1 MKNSQSLLSISEVLT
16 ILLDA
21 AQPLEAVET
30 VATEAACGRILA
42 TDLHSTLDVPPH
54 DNSAMD
60 GYAVRSSDA
69 GANAS
74 LHVSQRIPAGSTGCA
89 LQPGTAARIFT
100 GAPIPPNCDAVVM
113 QEDTTLDGAQ
123 VTLNKPVKPGQNIRC
138 RGEDIANGS
147 IVLPAGKKLAPQDLG
162 LAASIGVAELAVRRQ
177 LRVAVFFTG
186 DELVMPGQPLG
197 SGKIYNSNRY
207 VLRGLLQNLGCLVT
221 DLGIVEDSLPATREA
236 LRQAAREHDL
246 VLTCGG
252 VSVGEEDHV
261 KAAVE
266 AEGRL
271 DAWKIAIKPGK
282 PLAFGRVGETP
293 FIGLPGNPVSAF
305 VTFLLFAVPFIK
317 RSQGQHEVLPQPLLA
332 MAEFDWHKPDKRQEY
347 LRARISRASTGQP
360 VAHLY
365 PQQGSGV
372 LTSCSWANALVEIQ
386 PNQAINKGD
395 LVPCYPLSDLGC

>member
-21 AQPLEAVET
+21 ARPVDAIET

-42 TDLHSTLDVPPH
+42 TDLRSTLDVPPH

-60 GYAVRSSDA
+60 GYAVRVAD
-69 GANAS
+69 ANANVS
-74 LHVSQRIPAGSTGCA
+74 LHVAQRIPAGSTGSA

-100 GAPIPPNCDAVVM
+100 GAPIPPDCDAVVM
-113 QEDTTLDGAQ
+113 QEDTTLNGEQ
-123 VTLNKPVKPGQNIRC
+123 VTLNKPVKAGQNIRR
-138 RGEDIANGS
+138 RGEDIASGS
-147 IVLPAGKKLAPQDLG
+147 IVLPAGKLLSPQDIG
-162 LAASIGVAELAVRRQ
+162 LAASIGVATLPVRRQ

-197 SGKIYNSNRY
+197 AGQIYNSNRY
-207 VLRGLLQNLGCLVT
+207 VLRGLLQNLGCAVT
-221 DLGIVEDSLPATREA
+221 DLGIVEDSLTATRAA
-236 LRQAAREHDL
+236 LRDAAADHDL

-266 AEGRL
+266 AEGHL

-282 PLAFGRVGETP
+282 PLAFGHVGNTP

-305 VTFLLFAVPFIK
+305 ITFLLFATPFIK
-317 RSQGQHEVLPQPLLA
+317 HRQGQTTVQPQPLLA
-332 MAEFDWHKPDKRQEY
+332 IADFDWTKPDKRQEY
-347 LRARISRASTGQP
+347 LRARISRDAAGKPTAS
-360 VAHLY
+360 LY

-372 LTSCSWANALVEIQ
+372 LTSCSWASGLIEILPGQ
-386 PNQAINKGD
+386 TISKGE
-395 LVPCYPLSDLGC
+395 LVPYYPLTDLGC